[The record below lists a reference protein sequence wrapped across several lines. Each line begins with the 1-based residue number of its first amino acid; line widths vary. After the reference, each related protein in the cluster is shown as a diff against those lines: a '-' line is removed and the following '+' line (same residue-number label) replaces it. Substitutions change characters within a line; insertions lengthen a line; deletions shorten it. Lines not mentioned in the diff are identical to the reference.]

1 MPRASVRWEHRRFKR
16 GTASI
21 RLRSEGSWTSHNGV
35 FCKLSRGRD
44 DFLGGRHE
52 NSSVFG
58 GQPAGFTSNSVGTRL
73 KRGTPRPGGALGSEV
88 VGIETAFVT
97 GRRDEPERPRA

>member
-1 MPRASVRWEHRRFKR
+1 MRGFADSNFKHGGRDRMRWEA
-16 GTASI
+16 GT
-21 RLRSEGSWTSHNGV
+21 GTSHKGV

-73 KRGTPRPGGALGSEV
+73 NEAHHDLAGL
-88 VGIETAFVT
+88 
-97 GRRDEPERPRA
+97 